1 MNNMTKRVIVAIIA
15 APVILYLPF
24 IGINY
29 FAAFIFIISFL
40 ASKETLSF
48 YKTKHI
54 RLNGL
59 SPFIVSVIP
68 VVFLTGGFETAAEYS
83 VLSAFVLF
91 TLEIFRGKE
100 KSSYIISAYLL
111 MIVYC
116 GIFPSLLID
125 VIVMTSPLFFIFIYS
140 VIIATDTFAYFG
152 GLTCS
157 KLFRTHKL
165 LERLSPKKTV
175 EGALFG
181 LIFAVLTG
189 YLIAGYTELGKI
201 ISVQNAVI
209 LSALISIFG
218 QTGDLFESMIK
229 RDFKIKDSS
238 NIIPGHGGI
247 LDRFDSLIF
256 VSPAVY
262 LYIKYFIN

>member
-1 MNNMTKRVIVAIIA
+1 MNNMTKRIIVAVIA

-24 IGINY
+24 LGINY

-40 ASKETLSF
+40 ASKEIVSF
-48 YKTKHI
+48 YRSKHI
-54 RLNGL
+54 KLNRL

-68 VVFLTGGFETAAEYS
+68 VIFLAGGFETAAEYS

-100 KSSYIISAYLL
+100 KPAYMISAYLL

-125 VIVMTSPLFFIFIYS
+125 VIGMTSPLFFIFIYG
-140 VIIATDTFAYFG
+140 VIISTDTFAYFG

-165 LERLSPKKTV
+165 LERLSPKKTI
-175 EGALFG
+175 EGALSG

-189 YLIAGYTELGKI
+189 YLIAEFTEIGNILSI
-201 ISVQNAVI
+201 QNALI
-209 LSALISIFG
+209 LSALISVFG

-229 RDFKIKDSS
+229 RDFKVKDSS

-256 VSPAVY
+256 ISPAVY